1 MVLIVASCGRRGRLV
16 EEVPGLY
23 IRRLTLEDP
32 RSLKE
37 RSSGS
42 RSRTPPRHICH
53 PAGPYVSSSSTTSSS
68 FFSTRGSSSYRSWQE
83 RLRKE
88 RPAYL
93 TIVSL
98 ELPESPIP
106 LIESQAGERNKSNYL
121 DVNPKDDKDD
131 ILDELLE
138 KVCEIG
144 KERDKES
151 RGRKLD
157 TFSNNE
163 RRGVGGGG
171 GGGRRK
177 RRSSRKNQVDSL
189 ECTKEVATLEECTR
203 NILRTSQEGD
213 DELLLTRTKFQNV
226 DDCICSEIPE
236 NLRINVRKKT
246 EVTCATSR
254 SPSPEITHTI
264 RIAMKYHGRSGLC
277 KIANTEVEKDVDR
290 KNKKLAGKNLK
301 DISDKTKT
309 TDEIENRDYVIREE
323 GCCTGVNVALDFTL
337 NCNSVRLTSR
347 DISLKAETNDERS
360 Y

>member
-1 MVLIVASCGRRGRLV
+1 MVIIVASCGRRGRLV

-53 PAGPYVSSSSTTSSS
+53 PPGPYVSSSS

-106 LIESQAGERNKSNYL
+106 LIESQASERNKSNYL
-121 DVNPKDDKDD
+121 DVNTQDDKDD

-138 KVCEIG
+138 KVSEIG

-157 TFSNNE
+157 AFSDGV
-163 RRGVGGGG
+163 RRRGG
-171 GGGRRK
+171 GGGRR
-177 RRSSRKNQVDSL
+177 RSRKSQVDSL

-213 DELLLTRTKFQNV
+213 DEMTLTQTKFQNI

-236 NLRINVRKKT
+236 NLRINVRNKT

-254 SPSPEITHTI
+254 SPSPEVTHTI

-277 KIANTEVEKDVDR
+277 KVPNTEVEKNVDKKDR
-290 KNKKLAGKNLK
+290 KSQGKNLK
-301 DISDKTKT
+301 DIRDRTRT
-309 TDEIENRDYVIREE
+309 NDEIENRDYVIREE